1 MPGSLPQLV
10 AVGDWGW
17 CSLTVLGCGAL
28 VVAGWPLLGGSG
40 YRAWGPGSRGLW
52 LRPFLRGVGLR
63 PLGWGGLS
71 QVRKHTLLSAA
82 CPRPRPGCLVLFLC
96 VSQDSSEHS
105 GLLSWVEAPDWVVSL
120 QTLHPP
126 VAGCGR
132 WGCLLSQL
140 FPGSLLTHPHPHTLS
155 LIQHMHA

>member
-10 AVGDWGW
+10 GDWGW
-17 CSLTVLGCGAL
+17 CSPMVLGCGAL

-71 QVRKHTLLSAA
+71 QVRKHTLLVQLVPDPDQGVLSFSCV
-82 CPRPRPGCLVLFLC
+82 CPKTHLNTPVYCLGWRPRTGWCHCRPYTPRG
-96 VSQDSSEHS
+96 
-105 GLLSWVEAPDWVVSL
+105 WVWEMGVP
-120 QTLHPP
+120 TEP
-126 VAGCGR
+126 V
-132 WGCLLSQL
+132 
-140 FPGSLLTHPHPHTLS
+140 THPHTLS